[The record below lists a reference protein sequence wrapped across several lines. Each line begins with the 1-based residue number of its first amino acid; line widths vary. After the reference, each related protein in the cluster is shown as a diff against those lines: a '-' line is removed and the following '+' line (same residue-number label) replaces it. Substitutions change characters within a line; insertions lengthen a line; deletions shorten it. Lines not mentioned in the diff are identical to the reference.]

1 MVTPVTILRLII
13 VQLFLFSPTQGD
25 EPSEVVNEIADSDIS
40 LNHSSFDA
48 IRNLIHPAP
57 EELLWQQIP
66 WTTEFST
73 ASKRSRESGRPIL
86 MISMNGNLL
95 GCT

>member
-1 MVTPVTILRLII
+1 MPVTVLRLILLQI
-13 VQLFLFSPTQGD
+13 ALFGLAHAD
-25 EPSEVVNEIADSDIS
+25 EPGDVSVEASSSDVS
-40 LNHSSFDA
+40 LDHSSFDT
-48 IRNLIHPAP
+48 IRELIHPAP

>member
-1 MVTPVTILRLII
+1 MPVTVLRLILL
-13 VQLFLFSPTQGD
+13 QFSLFGLTQAD
-25 EPSEVVNEIADSDIS
+25 EPGEAVVETSRSDIA
-40 LNHSSFDA
+40 LDQSSFDA
-48 IRNLIHPAP
+48 IRQLIHPAP

-66 WTTEFST
+66 WTTEFAT

>member
-1 MVTPVTILRLII
+1 MPVTVLRLILL
-13 VQLFLFSPTQGD
+13 QFSLFGLTQAD
-25 EPSEVVNEIADSDIS
+25 EPEEAVVETSRSDIA
-40 LNHSSFDA
+40 LDHSSFDA
-48 IRNLIHPAP
+48 IRQLIHPAP